1 MASEN
6 SISGLSLLGYPGLV
20 ELDPVYCMPADII
33 AKMGLKKGCKV
44 GSVSFNPR
52 YPSLLSTSGSRH
64 FLNADI
70 RESNEGDEEDE
81 DEVKRN
87 RPIMLVNSVESR
99 SGET

>member
-1 MASEN
+1 M
-6 SISGLSLLGYPGLV
+6 

-52 YPSLLSTSGSRH
+52 YPWLPTSGSRQ
-64 FLNADI
+64 FLDADI
-70 RESNEGDEEDE
+70 GESNEGDEEDKDE
-81 DEVKRN
+81 DADDAVHTVKRN
-87 RPIMLVNSVESR
+87 RPIMFNSVESR